1 VNLAPPLRAATPA
14 DAPALAELIN
24 FAGEG
29 LPLFLW
35 GRMAEP
41 GETAWDVGRRRA
53 RRDEG
58 GFSWRNATVAE
69 PEGGAVAACL
79 IGYPLPEAP
88 EPIDPARTP
97 PMSVPLEELER
108 LAPGTWYVNV
118 LAAYPRWRGR
128 GLARPC
134 SAWRTASPPRPA
146 AAGQASSSPTP
157 TRAPAASTGAAATAS
172 ARAVPW
178 PRTAGTGR
186 EPRVSCWSGSRLACM
201 FRPSGGS
208 REEAAAHE

>member
-1 VNLAPPLRAATPA
+1 VNLAPPLRAATPG

-97 PMSVPLEELER
+97 PMFVPLEELER

-118 LAAYPRWRGR
+118 LAAYPRWRDR
-128 GLARPC
+128 GLG
-134 SAWRTASPPRPA
+134 TALLGLADRL
-146 AAGQASSSPTP
+146 AAGAGCHRRGTSIVVADTNVGARRLYGRCGYRE
-157 TRAPAASTGAAATAS
+157 RARRAMVKDGWDGPGAEW
-172 ARAVPW
+172 VLLV
-178 PRTAGTGR
+178 R
-186 EPRVSCWSGSRLACM
+186 EPVGVHVPPEQR
-201 FRPSGGS
+201 GGGGG
-208 REEAAAHE
+208 A